1 MGYNLRFSFVSLIE
15 KAMAK
20 IHGSYKTLYEIRS
33 VQRYMVELTGNL
45 CIEEA
50 LHQKMPEK
58 QIEDLWADFLHAFTI
73 EKQLNIEAKKS
84 KVRDV
89 MMGLFKG
96 RKDGLD
102 TNFQLFLPYKIL
114 YALDLPNQDSKIKP

>member
-50 LHQKMPEK
+50 LH
-58 QIEDLWADFLHAFTI
+58 
-73 EKQLNIEAKKS
+73 
-84 KVRDV
+84 
-89 MMGLFKG
+89 
-96 RKDGLD
+96 
-102 TNFQLFLPYKIL
+102 
-114 YALDLPNQDSKIKP
+114 